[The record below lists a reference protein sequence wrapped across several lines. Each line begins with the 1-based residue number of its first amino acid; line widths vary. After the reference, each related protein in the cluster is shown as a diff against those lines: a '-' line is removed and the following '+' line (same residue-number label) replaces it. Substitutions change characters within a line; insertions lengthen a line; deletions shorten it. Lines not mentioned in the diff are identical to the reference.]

1 MKYRVIHN
9 VEIGGVYYLAKD
21 RPVVDESVFAPAPP
35 MREHDDPSRPH
46 LSELESLLATKHI
59 EPE

>member
-1 MKYRVIHN
+1 MAKYRIITQS
-9 VEIGGVYYLAKD
+9 VEIAGQKRAVGAL
-21 RPVVDESVFAPAPP
+21 VDEAEFAPAPP
-35 MREHDDPSRPH
+35 MREHDDPSQPH